1 MTESE
6 LNAQSFELKGTEM
19 PKLTIRRFSLPLRA
33 AMGGAVALLLAFPAL
48 TAGQI
53 RLLPA
58 PREAHFTGETA
69 LPESVAVSIPG
80 TDAEDAFAARDL
92 EAAVKEA
99 AHAEGGAAF
108 RVVLLRAGS
117 AEGKAELAKN
127 KLAFD
132 APMTDEG
139 YVLVVEPHEAIVVA
153 ATGSG
158 IFYGVQTL
166 KQLLPLAGT
175 KPALPT
181 GTVRDWPAMK
191 YRGIQDDLSRGPFP
205 TLEFQKHQ
213 IRIFAS
219 LKANMYSPYFEHT
232 LLYPNQP
239 LAAPPGS
246 AMSPA
251 DVAELVRYA
260 RQYHITVLP
269 EQEAFGHLHHVLK
282 YDIYADVA
290 ETPHGHVLAPGQAGS
305 LPLIKDWFT
314 QIAQEFPSP
323 FLHIGADETA
333 DLGLGRTREAVQA
346 KGYGPVYVD
355 FLKQIHDQL
364 APLNRRLLFWGD
376 IGGADPKAVAGLPK
390 DMVAV
395 PWNYWDTKDFDKMI
409 EPFSKAG
416 IETWVAPGD
425 ANWNEVY
432 PVASTA
438 FGNIQ
443 GFVRDG
449 QRLGSIGTINTVW
462 NDDGEGLF
470 NLDWYT
476 VLFGPVTAWQPGES
490 SISAYQD
497 AFGPVFHGDASGKVN
512 DAEKEIMAAYAA
524 LGKAKLD
531 LNSDD
536 LFWIDAWSPL
546 GQATAAKLLPVAS
559 EMRRHAEQ
567 AIVLV
572 AQVRRSNPGLKEQEA
587 LNALDLGARRL
598 DLIGMKF
605 ELSQEIADGYAQA
618 AAHQHDKTHAA
629 EATNILEEISG
640 GNGRCQDLR
649 DAYSA
654 LKDEY
659 TQVWLSENRPYWLG
673 NVTVR
678 YDLAIQE
685 WQRRGNLFREATG
698 NFQNGKDLPPMSTF
712 GMAEATTAK

>member
-1 MTESE
+1 MP
-6 LNAQSFELKGTEM
+6 SFATRK
-19 PKLTIRRFSLPLRA
+19 FSLLLQA
-33 AMGGAVALLLAFPAL
+33 AMGSAVALLLAFPAL
-48 TAGQI
+48 TSAQI

-69 LPESVAVSIPG
+69 LPETVAVSIPG
-80 TDAEDAFAARDL
+80 NDAEDEFAARDL
-92 EAAVKEA
+92 EAAVKGA
-99 AHAEGGAAF
+99 AHANGGTAF

-127 KLAFD
+127 KIAFD
-132 APMTDEG
+132 APMTEEG
-139 YVLVVEPHEAIVVA
+139 YVLVVDPHEAFVVA
-153 ATGSG
+153 ASGSG

-166 KQLLPLAGT
+166 KQLLPVAGA
-175 KPALPT
+175 KPTLPT

-213 IRIFAS
+213 IRVFAA
-219 LKANMYSPYFEHT
+219 LKANIYSPYFEHT

-246 AMSPA
+246 AMSPS
-251 DVAELVRYA
+251 DVAELVSYA

-333 DLGLGRTREAVQA
+333 DLGLGRTREQVQA

-355 FLKQIHDQL
+355 FLKQIHDEL

-390 DMVAV
+390 DMIAV

-409 EPFSKAG
+409 EPFAKAG
-416 IETWVAPGD
+416 IETWVAFP
-425 ANWNEVY
+425 
-432 PVASTA
+432 
-438 FGNIQ
+438 NIQ

-470 NLDWYT
+470 NQDWYT
-476 VLFGPVTAWQPGES
+476 VLFGPVAAWQPGES
-490 SISAYQD
+490 PIGAYQD
-497 AFGPVFHGDASGKVN
+497 AFGQIFHGDASGKVSE
-512 DAEKEIMAAYAA
+512 AEKEIMAAHAA
-524 LGKAKLD
+524 MGTAKIGM
-531 LNSDD
+531 NSDD

-546 GQATAAKLLPVAS
+546 GQAVAAKLLPVAP
-559 EMRRHAEQ
+559 ELRRHAEQ
-567 AIVLV
+567 AIVLL
-572 AQVRRSNPGLKEQEA
+572 AQARSANPGLKEQEA
-587 LNALDLGARRL
+587 LTAMDLGARRL

-605 ELSQEIADGYAQA
+605 ELSQEIADGYKQVL
-618 AAHQHDKTHAA
+618 AHQHDKTHAG
-629 EATNILEEISG
+629 EANNILEEISG

-659 TQVWLSENRPYWLG
+659 SRVWLGENRPYWLG

-678 YDLAIQE
+678 YDLVIQE
-685 WQRRGNLFREATG
+685 WQRRGNLFLEADG
-698 NFQNGKDLPPMSTF
+698 DFQNGNELPPMSAF
-712 GMAEATTAK
+712 GMVEATPAK